1 MGALPPHHRIG
12 RERLLSFLDAL
23 HVAGF
28 VGETA
33 ADEAARTVYATDN
46 SIYQL
51 QPALI
56 AFPKDGEDVARLM
69 RAAAATGM
77 AITPRGGGT
86 GTNGQSLSG
95 GVVIDLSRH
104 MNRILAF
111 DAGRREVTVEPG
123 VVLDQLNAWLKPH
136 GLFFPPT
143 VSTASRATL
152 GGMVATDASGKGSRI
167 YGRTSAYIEALDVVL
182 ADGSTALVKSIDR
195 AGMEREAKSGSR
207 YGQALLRLSQTCEG
221 RQSEI
226 RSVFP
231 AMNRGLTGYN
241 LLDVMG
247 DDGKFHPQKLL
258 SGSEGTLAVMRAITL
273 RLIERPAA
281 RAIAVIR
288 YRSFSG
294 ALDDVA
300 RLLEADPAA
309 IEIMDDKVL
318 KLAREDVVWQSLE
331 AVLGGPTEEPVG
343 GLNVV
348 EFVGADDA
356 EVEAGLARLSALSGK
371 VGHDQLDA
379 ITVRDPAL
387 VATVWDLRKKAV
399 GLLGRL
405 GGIPFIED
413 TAVPPQSLP
422 RYLREFRALLD
433 AHGLDY
439 GMFGHADVGCL
450 HVRPELDMRNP
461 AHAALIRPLSDQVA
475 ELTHRYGGLIWGEHG
490 RGFRGEFSPR
500 FFGDALYGEL
510 QAIKAV
516 FDPDNLLNPGKLA
529 APDGQGSVD
538 RIDAI
543 PLRGDFD
550 RQISEP
556 LKGRV
561 EKAVACNGNGACFG
575 WDAADLMCP
584 SYKATRDRS
593 QSPKGRAALLREWA
607 RRMSTGEDRLPEFKS
622 FEEAIHAALSTCLS
636 CKACSSLCPVR
647 VDIPAMRAD
656 FMADYYRN
664 RPRPLRHLLM
674 ARIEPILLSAR
685 RTPGLL
691 NRLTGFGLSR
701 LVLEKLFGLCDLPA
715 FHPARPS
722 GVASEKAGGQQVI
735 LLEDPLNAA
744 FDGRVIEA
752 AEALLGRLGYRVR
765 RIGPLQTGKALQ
777 VLGHGEAFARI
788 AHQAFDRLA
797 QEVPPG
803 ATAVSLD
810 AATGLLFEDDFVKAT
825 GRAAPV
831 KVEAIEAFLDREIR
845 EGRITAQGAGRLA
858 KPLALLP
865 HCTEKSARPQVG
877 KLWTAVFS
885 HFGLSLSMP
894 PAGCCGMAGMFGHET
909 EHKALSQSLFEMS
922 WRPIVDR
929 NGVEAVLASGF
940 SCRCQT
946 ERLTG
951 NRPRHPVEALLQ
963 CVVRDDSA
971 SGVVASNETNKGKT
985 DAE

>member
-12 RERLLSFLDAL
+12 KDRLVPFLAALRRE
-23 HVAGF
+23 GF
-28 VGETA
+28 GGETL
-33 ADEAARTVYATDN
+33 DDQAARIVHATDN

-51 QPALI
+51 APALI
-56 AFPKDGEDVARLM
+56 AFPKNGEDVARLM
-69 RAAAATGM
+69 RAAAETGM
-77 AITPRGGGT
+77 PVTPRGGGT

-95 GVVIDLSRH
+95 GVVVDFSRH
-104 MNRILAF
+104 MNRILGL
-111 DAGRREVTVEPG
+111 DAERREVTVEPG

-143 VSTASRATL
+143 VSTASRATI
-152 GGMVATDASGKGSRI
+152 GGMVATDASGKGSRL
-167 YGRTSAYIEALDVVL
+167 YGRTSAYVEALDVVL
-182 ADGSTALVKSIDR
+182 ADGSSACVRSVDA
-195 AGMEREAKSGSR
+195 AGIEQTAKSGSH
-207 YGQALLRLSQTCEG
+207 YGKALLQLRETCLG
-221 RQSEI
+221 KQREI

-241 LLDVMG
+241 LLDVLG
-247 DDGKFHPQKLL
+247 ADGLYHPQKLL
-258 SGSEGTLAVMRAITL
+258 AGSEGTLAVTRAITL

-288 YRSFSG
+288 YRSFSA
-294 ALDDVA
+294 ALDDVS

-318 KLAREDVVWQSLE
+318 ALAREDVVWQSLE
-331 AVLGGPTEEPVG
+331 AVLGGPTEVPVG

-348 EFVGADDA
+348 EFVGASDA
-356 EVEAGLARLSALSGK
+356 DIMAGLARLDALSDKAGQ
-371 VGHDQLDA
+371 GQLDA
-379 ITVRDPAL
+379 VIVREPAL
-387 VATVWDLRKKAV
+387 VATVWELRKKAV

-422 RYLREFRALLD
+422 AYLKEFRTILD

-450 HVRPELDMRNP
+450 HVRPVLDMRNP

-475 ELTHRYGGLIWGEHG
+475 DLTRRYGGLIWGEHG
-490 RGFRGEFSPR
+490 RGFRGEYSPQ
-500 FFGDALYGEL
+500 FFGEALYAEL
-510 QAIKAV
+510 RAIKAA

-529 APDGQGSVD
+529 APNGQKAID

-550 RQISEP
+550 RQISGP
-556 LKGRV
+556 LKTGV

-607 RRMSTGEDRLPEFKS
+607 RRKSAGEDHLPDFRP
-622 FEEAIHAALSTCLS
+622 FEDAVHAALATCLS

-647 VDIPAMRAD
+647 VDIPAMRAT
-656 FMADYYRN
+656 FMEDYYRH
-664 RPRPLRHLLM
+664 RRRPLRHHLM
-674 ARIEPILLSAR
+674 ARMEEVVLFAR
-685 RTPGLL
+685 RLPDLF
-691 NRLTGFGLSR
+691 NRLSGFRLSR
-701 LVLEKLFGLCDLPA
+701 LVLDRLFGLVDLPV
-715 FHPARPS
+715 FHPARVS
-722 GVASEKAGGQQVI
+722 KSGGQGAAGPLVV

-744 FDGRVIEA
+744 FDGRVIDA
-752 AEALLGRLGYRVR
+752 AETLLDILGYRVT
-765 RIGPLQTGKALQ
+765 RIGPLQNGKALQ
-777 VLGHGEAFARI
+777 VLGHGAAFARI

-797 QEVPPG
+797 REAPPD
-803 ATAVSLD
+803 ASVITLD

-825 GRAAPV
+825 GRSAPV

-845 EGRITAQGAGRLA
+845 EGRIAAQGVARPA
-858 KPLALLP
+858 KPLSLLP

-877 KLWTAVFS
+877 KLWTSVFS
-885 HFGLSLSMP
+885 HFGLSLAAP
-894 PAGCCGMAGMFGHET
+894 PVGCCGMAGMFGHET

-946 ERLTG
+946 ERMTG
-951 NRPRHPVEALLQ
+951 SRPRHPVEALLQ
-963 CVVRDDSA
+963 CVLADGSP
-971 SGVVASNETNKGKT
+971 SGSGASNETNKGKT